1 MTIKLCNC
9 MFIGSY
15 QGLIGVNICDE
26 VNTSEE
32 SKQTLLHSLEPTIT
46 FSDLRMLLGM
56 FRFYTLW
63 IPFFEVRVLPW
74 QSLLKQGHG

>member
-1 MTIKLCNC
+1 MD
-9 MFIGSY
+9 
-15 QGLIGVNICDE
+15 ICDE

-32 SKQTLLHSLEPTIT
+32 SKQTAFHSLDPPIKI
-46 FSDLRMLLGM
+46 SYLPILLGV

-74 QSLLKQGHG
+74 QSVLKQGHRECAGEAVQS